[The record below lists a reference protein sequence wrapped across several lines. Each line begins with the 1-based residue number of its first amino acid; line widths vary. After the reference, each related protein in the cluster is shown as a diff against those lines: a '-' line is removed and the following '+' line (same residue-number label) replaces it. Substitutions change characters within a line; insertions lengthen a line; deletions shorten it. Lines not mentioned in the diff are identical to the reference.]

1 MKRFLF
7 GTWLLISAGI
17 CDAENQTS
25 NYLWPI
31 KGAEAGENII
41 CAPQGYIGDEFNF
54 DYLFIGAEEET
65 TVLAPTGGVITDFG
79 VGYHTTLYQSIGYK
93 SDKPNFDEKIK
104 EVKPYL
110 DRSLDPR
117 YLCGDI
123 TISVGNGIKIY
134 IEGLNGDIAFKK
146 GQRIGK
152 GDPIGEVAY
161 SYHKIKRPSIR
172 LSIGHNDKSSDP
184 MTPFGLKSSFIPPK
198 TTPPVT
204 EVTSKQAKEDF
215 LLHIGVLKELFPGLY
230 NVITPEELD
239 RYVDATV
246 ARIDARPGKWPIGEF
261 RDLMREA
268 VAKIHD
274 SHIYMFPPTTAQTGP
289 SHLPAIRLGWIGDTL
304 ICTNATLRYQR
315 LIGKPVASV
324 NGLSADSMK
333 AAAAAR
339 IGGYDMQAA
348 EYKNFILATEADR
361 ILFEKPVGDG
371 TFDMNVRF
379 SDGETVE
386 IKGHDTRN
394 GTPAY
399 VYGDRFFYTN
409 THPKS
414 YTLRIL
420 NDSTAYIGFTNL
432 SQGAPQQEEIAAF
445 IRSIADKPN
454 LIIDVRN
461 NDGGLGDVTEKIYSF
476 IANKP
481 VVVSAYEK
489 AKKTKEMKTLQFSTN
504 YAGMTELFPD
514 FEPVEGK
521 EGYYNRSAEG
531 RLIVPDSATNYK
543 GRVYVLVNERSASA
557 AASIAALVMKEGRGT
572 IIGREPRT
580 GYHHMTAEK
589 FAETLLPHSQIKI
602 KTPLIEL
609 GFDTAVTERIP
620 YGRGVIP
627 DHIVPLTL
635 DELNYRNG
643 DAILNYALGLID
655 GDTGKGA
662 EESPTPAWVWFLI
675 VGGTLIGG
683 GFLLFTNGGRT
694 FLNQSEKKK
703 RRGPIK
709 RETGTGRP
717 IGSD

>member
-54 DYLFIGAEEET
+54 DYLFIGAEEGT

-79 VGYHTTLYQSIGYK
+79 VGYHTTLYQSTGYK

-304 ICTNATLRYQR
+304 ICTNATTRYRR
-315 LIGKPVASV
+315 LIGKPSHRSTVCRPIRWKPQRPP
-324 NGLSADSMK
+324 GSAATTCRRQSI
-333 AAAAAR
+333 R
-339 IGGYDMQAA
+339 ISYW
-348 EYKNFILATEADR
+348 R
-361 ILFEKPVGDG
+361 RKP
-371 TFDMNVRF
+371 
-379 SDGETVE
+379 
-386 IKGHDTRN
+386 
-394 GTPAY
+394 
-399 VYGDRFFYTN
+399 
-409 THPKS
+409 
-414 YTLRIL
+414 
-420 NDSTAYIGFTNL
+420 TAY
-432 SQGAPQQEEIAAF
+432 SS
-445 IRSIADKPN
+445 RSPLK
-454 LIIDVRN
+454 
-461 NDGGLGDVTEKIYSF
+461 TEH
-476 IANKP
+476 
-481 VVVSAYEK
+481 
-489 AKKTKEMKTLQFSTN
+489 
-504 YAGMTELFPD
+504 
-514 FEPVEGK
+514 
-521 EGYYNRSAEG
+521 
-531 RLIVPDSATNYK
+531 
-543 GRVYVLVNERSASA
+543 
-557 AASIAALVMKEGRGT
+557 SI
-572 IIGREPRT
+572 
-580 GYHHMTAEK
+580 
-589 FAETLLPHSQIKI
+589 
-602 KTPLIEL
+602 
-609 GFDTAVTERIP
+609 
-620 YGRGVIP
+620 
-627 DHIVPLTL
+627 
-635 DELNYRNG
+635 
-643 DAILNYALGLID
+643 
-655 GDTGKGA
+655 
-662 EESPTPAWVWFLI
+662 
-675 VGGTLIGG
+675 
-683 GFLLFTNGGRT
+683 
-694 FLNQSEKKK
+694 
-703 RRGPIK
+703 
-709 RETGTGRP
+709 
-717 IGSD
+717 